1 MADGLIDLPIAV
13 DMLDAAQSSG
23 LDLRA
28 ALSATDEQ
36 LRPTEIAQPA
46 LLFVE
51 CTLRS
56 TLPDDLDV
64 VAVAGHSVGEYAA
77 AVAASALQP
86 ADAMR
91 LVIERGRAMAAMREG
106 TMCALIG
113 IDVDAATAACEETRR
128 ETGEVVVVANHNA
141 PGQLVISGSTGGVD
155 AASKLALSRG
165 ARRAIPLNVSG
176 AFHSPLMASAASRF
190 EAALDSMA
198 LSDPHPPVVC
208 NVDACAVHTAAAL
221 RDRLRA
227 QLTSPVRWIDCV
239 HRLVDLGAELLVEVG
254 PGSVLSGL
262 ARRIAPDVRA
272 VSVNTRNA
280 AARLDVA
287 VVAG

>member
-1 MADGLIDLPIAV
+1 MADGLTDLPIAV
-13 DMLDAAQSSG
+13 EMLDAARSSG

-28 ALSATDEQ
+28 ALAGDDEH

-51 CTLRS
+51 CALRS
-56 TLPDDLDV
+56 RMTDDLDV

-77 AVAASALQP
+77 AVAAHALTP

-91 LVIERGRAMAAMREG
+91 LVIERGRAMAAMRDG

-113 IDVDAATAACEETRR
+113 IDVDAATAACDETQR
-128 ETGEVVVVANHNA
+128 ESGEVVVVANHNA
-141 PGQLVISGSTGGVD
+141 PGQLVISGSTAGVD
-155 AASKLALSRG
+155 SAAKLAIARG

-176 AFHSPLMASAASRF
+176 AFHSPLMTSAAARF
-190 EAALDSMA
+190 DAALDAVSIA
-198 LSDPHPPVVC
+198 DPHPPVVC
-208 NVDACAVHTAAAL
+208 NVDAAAVHTAAAL

-239 HRLVDLGAELLVEVG
+239 HRLVDLGAEVLVEVG

-262 ARRIAPDVRA
+262 ARRIAPEVRTA
-272 VSVNTRNA
+272 SISTADA
-280 AARLDVA
+280 ASHFDVA
-287 VVAG
+287 AVAG

>member
-1 MADGLIDLPIAV
+1 
-13 DMLDAAQSSG
+13 MLEAAHATG

-28 ALSATDEQ
+28 ALSGTDEQ

-51 CTLRS
+51 CALRS
-56 TLPDDLDV
+56 TLPAGIDLI
-64 VAVAGHSVGEYAA
+64 AVAGHSVGEYSA
-77 AVAASALQP
+77 AVAARSLQP

-91 LVIERGRAMAAMREG
+91 LVIERGRAMAAMRDG

-113 IDVDAATAACEETRR
+113 IDVDAATAVCDETQRD
-128 ETGEVVVVANHNA
+128 TGEIVVVANHNA

-155 AASKLALSRG
+155 AASKLALARG

-176 AFHSPLMASAASRF
+176 AFHSPLMAAAASRF
-190 EAALDSMA
+190 EGALDGVA

-208 NVDACAVHTAAAL
+208 NVDAADVHSADAL

-227 QLTSPVRWIDCV
+227 QLTSPVRWMDCV
-239 HRLVDLGAELLVEVG
+239 HRLVDLGAEMLVEVG
-254 PGSVLSGL
+254 PGAVLSGL
-262 ARRIAPDVRA
+262 ARRIVPDVRA
-272 VSVNTRNA
+272 LAVSTPDA
-280 AARLDVA
+280 AASLDVA
-287 VVAG
+287 ALAG